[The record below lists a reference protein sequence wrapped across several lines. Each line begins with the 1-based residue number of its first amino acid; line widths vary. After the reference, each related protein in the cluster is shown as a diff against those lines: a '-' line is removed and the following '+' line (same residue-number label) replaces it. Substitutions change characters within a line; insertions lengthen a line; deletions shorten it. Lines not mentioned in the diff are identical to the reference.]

1 MRKVILILMF
11 LMFKVFYCK
20 TKEDEQ
26 ECCLNTNKATKNDKI
41 AEIFLSDFNDL
52 NELKFNCK
60 DWINIAILTF
70 QPNKPIIFDDSL
82 DIKNLKIF
90 SGSSDLWIILTN
102 FKGIDL
108 SSNPFNDLERTIN
121 FNFDL
126 IFDFYVNKKL
136 IDKTNCNDRIPS
148 RSIIQQAFSLIV
160 TNPNKNSGET
170 CPFVFKNSLLKL
182 FSIKFLRYS
191 LIYTSSFTFQ
201 NKSIQNNNL
210 NCSIFRTDLEIFHS
224 DLNSK
229 LLNAHVFRNLT
240 ILNIDGIINRI
251 EADVF
256 KNLKELRFLRI
267 KSQNVKKIFSRDN
280 KWFQYLNKN
289 DVIER
294 FYFFL
299 HQLYENV
306 TFYSYPEEDFCFFK
320 YFPHQRV
327 VLPVLTPNSKSKC
340 SCTELFL
347 IQNSIS
353 KFYQSRIERVISY
366 LHLNYFNDYYDN
378 SNKLF
383 PDCVNNDNTI
393 KDLIK
398 QCEFRKRLKLCEYEE
413 IKIDENTNLDIYL
426 EDFIQFSDLI
436 EIVFKKYLNLIF
448 VIITLFINIL
458 MVVIL
463 SSKSL
468 KDRMYTYLNINSVFN
483 LLSCLITIIDYIA
496 SDCSGHCPRSIA
508 YQYYHIILIKIIA
521 NSIKTCSNM
530 AHLSF
535 CLSRFKKIKGKDY
548 IFIKSLNGLSFKLY
562 LFLII
567 TFSIGINL
575 YAYFKFS
582 IGMNS
587 YVYLVSNNE
596 ISRDDGY
603 SLKMNYINTILKNDY
618 NKVNF
623 SYSEYIILNI
633 FQCLKLI
640 FSDFTYI
647 IATTVVD
654 ILLFKIVKKQMENK
668 RKILINLNQNNR
680 TEMNINKKKK
690 ENNKLSADHRIS
702 RMIIL
707 NGINYLLFRFP
718 YSIFNFYVLIFRH
731 DLKAKKHFPNLASF
745 LVCHRFKFCQS
756 IGEIFYF
763 LYLISF
769 FIQYIVFYKLDKNF
783 KESCLSIVTKLKK
796 IFNSCKNRIQNR

>member
-1 MRKVILILMF
+1 MRKVILMIML
-11 LMFKVFYCK
+11 LIVFKLYNCK
-20 TKEDEQ
+20 TNEYEQ
-26 ECCLNTNKATKNDKI
+26 ECCLNTNKASKNTNN
-41 AEIFLSDFNDL
+41 AEILLSDFNDL

-60 DWINIAILTF
+60 EEINIKILAF

-82 DIKNLKIF
+82 DIKNLKIISNF
-90 SGSSDLWIILTN
+90 KFLAIVLYN

-108 SSNPFNDLERTIN
+108 ISNPFKNLETKI
-121 FNFDL
+121 FFQYES
-126 IFDFYVNKKL
+126 IFDFYINKKL
-136 IDKTNCNDRIPS
+136 IDKTNCNDKIPIS
-148 RSIIQQAFSLIV
+148 SIVQQALDLIIS
-160 TNPNKNSGET
+160 NPNKNSGET
-170 CPFVFKNSLLKL
+170 CPFVFKNSIIASL
-182 FSIKFLRYS
+182 SIKNLRYS

-201 NKSIQNNNL
+201 NKSIQNNL
-210 NCSIFRTDLEIFHS
+210 NCSIFQTGLEMFHS
-224 DLNSK
+224 NLNSK

-240 ILNIDGIINRI
+240 ILDINGIINRI
-251 EADVF
+251 EADIF
-256 KNLKELRFLRI
+256 RNLKQLHLLRI
-267 KSQNVKKIFSRDN
+267 KSQNVKNIFSRDN

-289 DVIER
+289 DDLRMSDVFI
-294 FYFFL
+294 FL
-299 HQLYENV
+299 IHQLYENV
-306 TFYSYPEEDFCFFK
+306 TFYSYPKEDFCFFK
-320 YFPHQRV
+320 YFPHQRF

-347 IQNSIS
+347 IQNSF
-353 KFYQSRIERVISY
+353 KYQNQIERRISNF
-366 LHLNYFNDYYDN
+366 HLNYFNDYYDN

-383 PDCVNNDNTI
+383 PDCINNGNSI
-393 KDLIK
+393 EDLIE
-398 QCEFRKRLKLCEYEE
+398 QCEFQKRLKLCEYEQ
-413 IKIDENTNLDIYL
+413 IKIEENANLDIYL
-426 EDFIQFSDLI
+426 EDLIQFSDLI

-448 VIITLFINIL
+448 VVITLMINIL

-483 LLSCLITIIDYIA
+483 LFSCLITIIDYIA
-496 SDCSGHCPRSIA
+496 SDCSGHLFCPKSIA
-508 YQYYHIILIKIIA
+508 YQYYYIILIKIIA

-535 CLSRFKKIKGKDY
+535 SLSRFKKIKGKDY

-575 YAYFKFS
+575 YVYFKFS
-582 IGMNS
+582 IRLLNGVSETDGVNS
-587 YVYLVSNNE
+587 L
-596 ISRDDGY
+596 
-603 SLKMNYINTILKNDY
+603 NYINTINKNYY

-623 SYSEYIILNI
+623 SDSEYIILNV
-633 FQCLKLI
+633 FQCIKLI

-680 TEMNINKKKK
+680 TDMNKKKNKQK

-707 NGINYLLFRFP
+707 NGINYSLFRFP

-745 LVCHRFKFCQS
+745 LVCHQFNFCQS

-763 LYLISF
+763 LYLVSF
-769 FIQYIVFYKLDKNF
+769 FIQFVIFYKLDKNF
-783 KESCLSIVTKLKK
+783 KESCLSIVTKFKK
-796 IFNSCKNRIQNR
+796 IFNSCKNRIRNR